1 MGQGFSLKTVGSPVQ
16 LIRELKRGVLLE
28 YYINLWELKLDI
40 MIQIRSRGF
49 QQNKK
54 NVMSGAGAAWSRPY
68 CLELEPTSFGRSRSR
83 LRDLGRP
90 KPKPPKKV
98 RLHNNF
104 SSNI

>member
-1 MGQGFSLKTVGSPVQ
+1 
-16 LIRELKRGVLLE
+16 
-28 YYINLWELKLDI
+28 
-40 MIQIRSRGF
+40 
-49 QQNKK
+49 
-54 NVMSGAGAAWSRPY
+54 MSGAGAAWSRPY

>member
-54 NVMSGAGAAWSRPY
+54 NVMFTHVTTKDITGEW
-68 CLELEPTSFGRSRSR
+68 F
-83 LRDLGRP
+83 
-90 KPKPPKKV
+90 KIFV
-98 RLHNNF
+98 
-104 SSNI
+104 